1 MKINIQKIN
10 NSFSIKNESNVFS
23 EEKYVKRIINEIEE
37 FDYDLFEEIHDE
49 DFVSTTISLT
59 KPRNIFLPLSGYQ
72 NDLSSYTKMRSN
84 IKERLYCY
92 FNTIDNKYSLKSKRR
107 RRFLVARQCD
117 FKICRYGL

>member
-59 KPRNIFLPLSGYQ
+59 SQGTYFYHYLA
-72 NDLSSYTKMRSN
+72 TKM
-84 IKERLYCY
+84 I
-92 FNTIDNKYSLKSKRR
+92 
-107 RRFLVARQCD
+107 
-117 FKICRYGL
+117 